1 MDNEFKREIILDNFQ
16 KPFNKDG
23 SDDLNYLKT
32 NSNNESCIDNID
44 IYIDIKDNII
54 KDIRFNGEACAISTA
69 STSIMLKNIIN
80 KSVEDAIKYIDN
92 FMNMVNEKEYKEEE
106 LNEAI
111 AFDEIYKQQ
120 NRKTCVT
127 LPYVGILKILN
138 NYRNNH

>member
-16 KPFNKDG
+16 KPFNKNG

-127 LPYVGILKILN
+127 LPYVVILKILN
-138 NYRNNH
+138 NYRKNH

>member
-1 MDNEFKREIILDNFQ
+1 MDTEFKREIILDNFQ
-16 KPFNKDG
+16 RPFNKDG
-23 SDDLNYLKT
+23 TDDLNYAKI

-44 IYIDIKDNII
+44 IYVDIKDGII

-80 KSVEDAIKYIDN
+80 KSVVDAKKYIEN
-92 FMNMVNEKEYKEEE
+92 FMNMVNEKEYSEEE

-138 NYRNNH
+138 NYK

>member
-69 STSIMLKNIIN
+69 STSIMLKNVIN

-138 NYRNNH
+138 NYRKNH

>member
-1 MDNEFKREIILDNFQ
+1 MDTEFKREIILDNFQ
-16 KPFNKDG
+16 KPFNKNG
-23 SDDLNYLKT
+23 NDDLNYMKI

-44 IYIDIKDNII
+44 IYVDIEDDII

-80 KSVEDAIKYIDN
+80 KSVVDAKKYIEN
-92 FMNMVNEKEYKEEE
+92 FMNLVNEKEYSEEE

-138 NYRNNH
+138 NYK

>member
-1 MDNEFKREIILDNFQ
+1 MDTEFKREIILDNFQ
-16 KPFNKDG
+16 RPFNKDG
-23 SDDLNYLKT
+23 TDDLNYTKI

-44 IYIDIKDNII
+44 IYVDIKDGII

-80 KSVEDAIKYIDN
+80 KSVVDAKKYIEN
-92 FMNMVNEKEYKEEE
+92 FMNMVNEKEYCEKE

-138 NYRNNH
+138 NYK

>member
-1 MDNEFKREIILDNFQ
+1 MDTEFKREIILDNFQ
-16 KPFNKDG
+16 KPFNKNG
-23 SDDLNYLKT
+23 NDDLNYMKI

-44 IYIDIKDNII
+44 IYVDIEDDII

-80 KSVEDAIKYIDN
+80 KSVVDAKKYIEN
-92 FMNMVNEKEYKEEE
+92 FMNLVNEKEYSEEE

-111 AFDEIYKQQ
+111 AFYEIYKQQ

-138 NYRNNH
+138 NYK